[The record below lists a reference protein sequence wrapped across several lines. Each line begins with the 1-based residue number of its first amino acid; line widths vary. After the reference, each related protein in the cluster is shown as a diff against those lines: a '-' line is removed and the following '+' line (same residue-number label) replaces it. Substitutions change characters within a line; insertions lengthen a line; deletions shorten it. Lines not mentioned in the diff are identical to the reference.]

1 MSSRRDAGI
10 IPETECYTDGAARG
24 NPGPSAF
31 AFLVVKGETVLHEGS
46 GYLGTATNN
55 VAEYEAIIH
64 ALEWLSVSGVPAVAM
79 YSDSQL
85 VMYQLTGRYRVR
97 KPHLVPLY
105 NSTMNLVERFEKIT
119 FNTVRREHRY
129 IQKADALCNR
139 VLDTIHT
146 MV

>member
-1 MSSRRDAGI
+1 MSSRRDAENS
-10 IPETECYTDGAARG
+10 PETECYTDGAARG

-46 GYLGTATNN
+46 GYLGTGTNN

-64 ALEWLSVSGVPAVAM
+64 ALEWLSVSGVPVVAL

-85 VMYQLTGRYRVR
+85 VIYQLTGRYRVR

-105 NSTMNLVERFEKIT
+105 DTVMNLVERFENIT
-119 FNTVRREHRY
+119 FNVVRREHRY
-129 IQKADALCNR
+129 IQQADALCNR
-139 VLDTIHT
+139 VLDTINT
-146 MV
+146 TV